1 MDKNQL
7 LSVEQNLNIK
17 QQELAQM
24 QMLVEQQKAE
34 LDSQTAQELSQRLG
48 NLYKEYATLK
58 QKISVLYSNEAVYEQ
73 LQQANN
79 PQVVTTQQTIS
90 TPVVKPA
97 IQTAQNAQSQVQ
109 QNRQKRS
116 RYCHTSEVRSWH
128 YKMH

>member
-17 QQELAQM
+17 QQELAQK

-34 LDSQTAQELSQRLG
+34 LDNQTAQELSQRLG

-79 PQVVTTQQTIS
+79 PQVVTTQQTIPN
-90 TPVVKPA
+90 PVVKPA
-97 IQTAQNAQSQVQ
+97 IQNAQNAQIPAQ
-109 QNRQKRS
+109 QNRQNAQAHIQQR
-116 RYCHTSEVRSWH
+116 RPAPP
-128 YKMH
+128 